1 MRPDVGD
8 ILAAV
13 QQGLME
19 QVMPEITN
27 PHVMERVAL
36 MLMMLDHC
44 MKRWDRVY
52 AFVWEEHEDLR
63 GALKKIAGERTQS
76 GAGGEIEAALRE
88 ISALAADAEPEE
100 APPGSSVTLREHS
113 DRAREA
119 LSRLLHALASED
131 LDKNPTLRS
140 VRAHAAA
147 YIRRQ
152 IARDREWVQAG
163 EIVW

>member
-27 PHVMERVAL
+27 PHVMERVAY

-44 MKRWDRVY
+44 MKRWDRAY
-52 AFVWEEHEDLR
+52 SFVREEQEDLR
-63 GALKKIAGERTQS
+63 GALKKIAGERTES
-76 GAGGEIEAALRE
+76 GAGGETEAALRE
-88 ISALAADAEPEE
+88 LSVLAADAEPEE
-100 APPGSSVTLREHS
+100 APGSSVTLRERN
-113 DRAREA
+113 DRCKEA

-131 LDKNPTLRS
+131 LDKNPPLRS

-147 YIRRQ
+147 TIRRQ

-163 EIVW
+163 EIIW